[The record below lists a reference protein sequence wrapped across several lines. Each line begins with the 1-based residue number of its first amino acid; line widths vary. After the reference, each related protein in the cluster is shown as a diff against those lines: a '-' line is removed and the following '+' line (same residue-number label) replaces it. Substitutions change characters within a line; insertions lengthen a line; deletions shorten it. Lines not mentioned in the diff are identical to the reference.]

1 MTHASTTA
9 RTIPFWV
16 LLLPFLLTSCLQPAP
31 TSGKLGQRIDHKG
44 YIMTVTQIAIAND
57 FPDARAAKAG
67 NKLVAVELLVESN
80 VRSGVHVS
88 PSHIRLVDGSNR
100 DYKPRTTGKAPILK
114 EQFDIAKGTSVRG
127 WLTFEVPQGV
137 RKMTLINELPQDF
150 KYVEIK
156 VDLSE

>member
-1 MTHASTTA
+1 MTHALKLTRPVS
-9 RTIPFWV
+9 V
-16 LLLPFLLTSCLQPAP
+16 SVLSLLLLLTSCLQPAP
-31 TSGKLGQRIDHKG
+31 TAGKLGQRIDHKG
-44 YIMTVTQIAIAND
+44 YIMTVTQIDTAND
-57 FPDARAAKAG
+57 FPNARAAKAG

-80 VRSGVHVS
+80 LKSGVHVS
-88 PSHIRLVDGSNR
+88 PSHIRLIDGSNR
-100 DYKPRTTGKAPILK
+100 DYKPRTTGKAPLLK